1 MDASD
6 NGRQLPARYGQ
17 NVWGLAVGRKAWLF
31 SDTPAGANASAII
44 YSLVQTAKANRL
56 DPYAWMRLLMR
67 ELPAARSL
75 EDYETLLPWNL
86 HHDRLSIPFRS

>member
-1 MDASD
+1 
-6 NGRQLPARYGQ
+6 
-17 NVWGLAVGRKAWLF
+17 VVGRKAWLF

-86 HHDRLSIPFRS
+86 HHDRLSIPFRG

>member
-1 MDASD
+1 M
-6 NGRQLPARYGQ
+6 
-17 NVWGLAVGRKAWLF
+17 
-31 SDTPAGANASAII
+31 I

-86 HHDRLSIPFRS
+86 HHDRLSIPFRG